1 MMKNHLII
9 MGTYLHSSYDSDIYI
24 SRDRLS
30 AFKEWLDR

>member
-1 MMKNHLII
+1 MINLSGSKLKVLL
-9 MGTYLHSSYDSDIYI
+9 TQSDDTDIYI